1 MRIRKRIGI
10 GKRRIGLNWYFYVFF
25 SKTMVNK
32 LDDLPTVLWLEE
44 ILHHFGW
51 LKPHGKIG

>member
-1 MRIRKRIGI
+1 V
-10 GKRRIGLNWYFYVFF
+10 NWIEFVFLCVF

-32 LDDLPTVLWLEE
+32 LDDLPIVLWLEE